1 MKVKKTLLRMLI
13 LTVVLVI
20 LCIIRDQDVLQT
32 NEGYSELE
40 HAIFTDADLTKKAPD
55 CRENASNDKEEYPV
69 SESVEKNV
77 IEDASKKSTA
87 DTSEGTNI
95 VSDNSQNQEHQ
106 AEKRTEIVDE
116 SSNDEEVIAITV
128 SGAEQKDVAIEIL
141 NKNDLA
147 ISITTYD
154 DIPEEGMV
162 GEADM
167 IPLYSG
173 EKQ

>member
-20 LCIIRDQDVLQT
+20 LCIIRDQDVMQT

-40 HAIFTDADLTKKAPD
+40 HVILTDADVTKKAPD
-55 CRENASNDKEEYPV
+55 CKENASIDKEDYPV
-69 SESVEKNV
+69 PESVRKIVSEDTGEK
-77 IEDASKKSTA
+77 SKA
-87 DTSEGTNI
+87 DTPDSTNI
-95 VSDNSQNQEHQ
+95 VSDNSQIQEHQ

-116 SSNDEEVIAITV
+116 SSDDEVTEIIV
-128 SGAEQKDVAIEIL
+128 SVAGPKDVAIEKL

-147 ISITTYD
+147 IRITTYD
-154 DIPEEGMV
+154 DIPEDGMV